1 MRVEK
6 SGKLLHNRKV
16 GFIAICVTS
25 LYIDV
30 LTEFNVP
37 SRVLSAC

>member
-16 GFIAICVTS
+16 GFIS
-25 LYIDV
+25 LFALPRCI
-30 LTEFNVP
+30 
-37 SRVLSAC
+37 SMC